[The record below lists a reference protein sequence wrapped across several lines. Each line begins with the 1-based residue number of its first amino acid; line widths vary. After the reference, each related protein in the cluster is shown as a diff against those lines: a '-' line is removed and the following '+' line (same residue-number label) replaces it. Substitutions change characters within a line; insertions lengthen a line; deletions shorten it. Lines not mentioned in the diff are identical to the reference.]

1 MSESGDTE
9 GCVRNKHRIAVLDE
23 RLRAVET
30 IATELLGKYQTLI
43 EGINDANT
51 KYQTILDR
59 MDKYAKGK

>member
-1 MSESGDTE
+1 MNELTE
-9 GCVRNKHRIAVLDE
+9 QQKSVQTLDE

-30 IATELLGKYQTLI
+30 ITTELLAKYQTLI

>member
-1 MSESGDTE
+1 MSARMKELEIDTE
-9 GCVRNKHRIAVLDE
+9 YKQLDE